1 LFKEYE
7 VKVVVRDV
15 DKISKMIKENSLL
28 LKKIVQFDTYYDH
41 KKTLFLK
48 DEHLRLRAEYDQD
61 SRQVKHVE
69 LTWKGPRQGKNIEIR
84 EDISIQ
90 ILPDDLKNLE
100 RILKRLGFEP
110 LAVIK
115 KIRERYRVNNIEL
128 EFDKNVELIKTK
140 DKSVFLGSFLQAS
153 VETSIEQDPR
163 NIKNKLWRYLGKL
176 GFKYSDWIGKSYIEL
191 ALEKLES

>member
-1 LFKEYE
+1 
-7 VKVVVRDV
+7 
-15 DKISKMIKENSLL
+15 MIKENSLL

>member
-28 LKKIVQFDTYYDH
+28 LKKIVQFDTYYDR

-48 DEHLRLRAEYDQD
+48 DEHLRLRVEYDQD

-69 LTWKGPRQGKNIEIR
+69 LTWKGPRHGKDIEIR

>member
-7 VKVVVRDV
+7 VKVVVRNV

-191 ALEKLES
+191 ALEKMES

>member
-1 LFKEYE
+1 MFKEYE
-7 VKVVVRDV
+7 VKVVVRNV

-191 ALEKLES
+191 ALEKMES